1 MGDDRLAQQI
11 AFLLEADKLKTVL
24 RRTPLTDAS
33 RPENSAE
40 HSWHLVLAAIVLAE
54 QATVQVDLL
63 RVLEMLTMHDLVEID
78 AGDTF
83 AYDADHLG
91 TKAERERTA
100 ADRIFA
106 LLPPDLGARLRGR
119 WEEFEAHKTPE
130 ARFANA
136 LDRLQPLLQNAC
148 AGGGSWRDHE
158 VTRAQVLHRMD
169 PIRSTMPNLWPR
181 VMEIVEA
188 FCAAGVLRG
197 DTPVA
202 GGPDGSR

>member
-1 MGDDRLAQQI
+1 MADRLAQQI
-11 AFLLEADKLKTVL
+11 AFLLEADKLKRIL

-40 HSWHLVLAAIVLAE
+40 HSWHLVLAAVVLRE
-54 QATVQVDLL
+54 HATTDVDLL
-63 RVLEMLTMHDLVEID
+63 RVLEMLTVHDLVEID

-83 AYDADHLG
+83 AYDAGHLG
-91 TKAERERTA
+91 TKAERERAA

-106 LLPPDLGARLRGR
+106 LLPPDQAARLRER
-119 WEEFEAHKTPE
+119 WEEFEAHETPE

-158 VTRAQVLHRMD
+158 VTRQQVLRRMD
-169 PIRSTMPNLWPR
+169 PIRSTMPDLWPR
-181 VMEIVEA
+181 VLEIIEA
-188 FCAAGVLRG
+188 FCTSGILRSEA
-197 DTPVA
+197 DSV
-202 GGPDGSR
+202 RE

>member
-1 MGDDRLAQQI
+1 MSDRLTQQI

-54 QATVQVDLL
+54 RTAPDLDLL
-63 RVLEMLTMHDLVEID
+63 RVVEMLAVHDLVEID

-83 AYDADHLG
+83 AYDHAHLG
-91 TKAERERTA
+91 TKAERERAA
-100 ADRIFA
+100 ADRIFP
-106 LLPPDLGARLRGR
+106 LLPPDQAARLRAR
-119 WEEFEAHKTPE
+119 WEEFEAHETPE

-148 AGGGSWRDHE
+148 AGGGSWSSHD
-158 VTRAQVLHRMD
+158 VTRDQVFRRMD
-169 PIRSTMPNLWPR
+169 PIKSTMPDVWPH
-181 VMEIVEA
+181 VVEIVER
-188 FCAAGVLRG
+188 FCAAGILRVEA
-197 DTPVA
+197 DPV
-202 GGPDGSR
+202 RE